1 MKRIFIND
9 NYLRKDDIDFE
20 VVRVKALLVNSK
32 GELLLAHNN
41 NTYQLIGGHVEDD
54 EKLEDTL
61 LREIKEETGIG
72 ILSTDGPFIQ
82 ITTYD
87 NNYFSTGKK
96 VCSKIYYYRILTE
109 EMPNILET
117 HYDELESETDFNL
130 FYVKIAELKDFLHKC
145 IDDGSIDP
153 SIGREMLLVE
163 REYKEVYGG
172 N

>member
-41 NTYQLIGGHVEDD
+41 NTYQLIGGHVEED
-54 EKLEDTL
+54 EGLEDTL

-96 VCSKIYYYRILTE
+96 VCSKIYYYRIITD

-117 HYDELESETDFNL
+117 YYDELESETDFNL
-130 FYVKIAELKDFLHKC
+130 FYVKMADLKEFLHKC
-145 IDDGSIDP
+145 IDDGSIDS
-153 SIGREMLLVE
+153 SIGREMLLVD

-172 N
+172 M